1 MKKIDEK
8 KTLSY
13 AVAFH
18 FDTSGCI
25 NFLMGNKRYQHINTV
40 YDKREDGRGWNTIEV
55 AYDYRAMKY
64 VALCVSDE
72 KIGNREITI
81 L

>member
-1 MKKIDEK
+1 MKKVDEK
-8 KTLSY
+8 KTLEY

-18 FDTSGCI
+18 FDTSG
-25 NFLMGNKRYQHINTV
+25 NVDFLMDNKRYQHINTV
-40 YDKREDGRGWNTIEV
+40 YDKREDGRGWNTIEI
-55 AYDYRAMKY
+55 AYDYRALKY

-72 KIGNREITI
+72 KIGGKEITI

>member
-1 MKKIDEK
+1 MKKVDEK

-13 AVAFH
+13 AVAFY
-18 FDTSGCI
+18 FDTLDSI

-40 YDKREDGRGWNTIEV
+40 YDKREDGRGYNTIEV
-55 AYDYRAMKY
+55 VYDYRAMKY

-72 KIGNREITI
+72 KIGNKEITI

>member
-1 MKKIDEK
+1 MKKVDEK

-18 FDTSGCI
+18 FDMSGSI
-25 NFLMGNKRYQHINTV
+25 NFLMGNKMYQHINTV

-55 AYDYRAMKY
+55 AYDYKAMKY

>member
-1 MKKIDEK
+1 MQKVDEK

-18 FDTSGCI
+18 FDMPGI
-25 NFLMGNKRYQHINTV
+25 KNFLMGNKTYQHINTV
-40 YDKREDGRGWNTIEV
+40 YDKREDGRGCNTIEV
-55 AYDYRAMKY
+55 DYDYRAMKY

>member
-1 MKKIDEK
+1 MKKVDEK

-18 FDTSGCI
+18 FNTSGVR
-25 NFLMGNKRYQHINTV
+25 NFLMGNKTYQHINTV
-40 YDKREDGRGWNTIEV
+40 YDKRDDGRGWNTIEV

-72 KIGNREITI
+72 KIGGKEIAI